1 MLIAISGQPGCR
13 LDEVARLCAQRL
25 EFELVTA
32 ARLAGLIEGEF
43 GADAKIPDK
52 AYPDALVSI
61 VAQLATRHHLVFC
74 SDGAESLFRD
84 FPGLLRVHVVA
95 PEPVRV
101 GNVMLDRR
109 VDRAAA
115 AKLLARMESEQK
127 AERKRRGGKARIEP
141 HLYDAVLNSGT
152 LGPDQMSALVEAAI
166 RELGLS
172 ARGLL
177 SSAAEARIQFQ
188 VRLRLS
194 RHGIVPPGN
203 AALRKADFAHA
214 SESIFANLLD
224 FYRIAWEYEPRFFPL
239 RWDADG
245 SVAEGFRPDFYLPEF
260 DVYIELTTM
269 KQSHVTRKNRKVKLL
284 RELYPQV
291 NIQVFYQK
299 DFENLIF
306 KYGLAERLMTA

>member
-1 MLIAISGQPGCR
+1 MLIALSGQPGCR

-25 EFELVTA
+25 EFELVTD
-32 ARLAGLIEGEF
+32 ARLARLIEGEF
-43 GADAKIPDK
+43 GDGAQIPDR
-52 AYPDALVSI
+52 AYADALVSI

-74 SDGAESLFRD
+74 SDGAEILFRD
-84 FPGLLRVHVVA
+84 FPGLLRVHIVA
-95 PEPVRV
+95 PEPVRT

-109 VDRAAA
+109 LDRPAAG
-115 AKLLARMESEQK
+115 KLISKMETDQK
-127 AERKRRGGKARIEP
+127 AERKRRIGKTSLQA

-152 LGPDQMSALVEAAI
+152 LGADQMAALIEAAI
-166 RELGLS
+166 GELGLS

-177 SSAAEARIQFQ
+177 SSAAEAQIQFQ
-188 VRLRLS
+188 VRLRLA
-194 RHGIVPPGN
+194 RHGIVPPGK
-203 AALRKADFAHA
+203 AALRKADFAHP

-239 RWDADG
+239 KWDKDG
-245 SVAEGFRPDFYLPEF
+245 SVLEGFRPDFYLPEF
-260 DVYIELTTM
+260 EAYIELTTM

-284 RELYPQV
+284 RELYPEV

-306 KYGLAERLMTA
+306 KYGLAERLTTA